1 MRGSPGL
8 RLSSVPSE
16 LPLFGLKRKFRF
28 SSSTTRMASATGL
41 KPKPKSLRKLL
52 KKGLTNGVTLTAV
65 ALNCPA
71 AAAGVST

>member
-1 MRGSPGL
+1 MRLP
-8 RLSSVPSE
+8 SVPSE

-41 KPKPKSLRKLL
+41 NPKPKSLRTLL
-52 KKGLTNGVTLTAV
+52 KNGLTNGVTLTAV